1 VTGAS
6 IGGINGSATSVAG
19 IKSGFSEDFLYRE
32 SAKFDYNGEWLETER
47 VPVADP
53 FGFCSLASL
62 AFPPTGAARAAF
74 RCDPRRDCAGWDP
87 WSEETVRV
95 GKKLYVGN
103 LSYRVSSSDLEQIF
117 SSYGSVQSAEV
128 ISDRDTGR
136 SKGFGFV
143 EMSSDAEARAAIDAL
158 HDQEHDGRRLTV
170 NEARP
175 REPRP
180 GGGGGGGGGWRGGHG
195 GGGGRGGRSGGYD
208 TRRY

>member
-1 VTGAS
+1 M
-6 IGGINGSATSVAG
+6 
-19 IKSGFSEDFLYRE
+19 
-32 SAKFDYNGEWLETER
+32 
-47 VPVADP
+47 
-53 FGFCSLASL
+53 
-62 AFPPTGAARAAF
+62 
-74 RCDPRRDCAGWDP
+74 
-87 WSEETVRV
+87 

-117 SSYGSVQSAEV
+117 SQYGSVQSAEV

-143 EMSSDAEARAAIDAL
+143 EMGSEAEARAAIDSL

-175 REPRP
+175 REPRGP
-180 GGGGGGGGGWRGGHG
+180 GGGGGG